1 MILQQL
7 QVRDVRCVVEASL
20 ALDPALNLLIG
31 PNGSGKSSVLEALHL
46 LAYGRSFRGRV
57 SEGLVRTGA
66 PHLEVYA
73 EWTDGVQVPHRAGL
87 RHAGNRWEAR
97 LDGEDVGNLGELCA
111 QVAVICFEPG
121 SHELIGGA
129 SEHRRRFLDW
139 GLFHVEPGFLPL
151 WRRYARALKQR
162 NALLK
167 TRPAAA
173 ALEPWDKELAESGES
188 LTRFRQDYLDALEHV
203 VSDEAGHLLAEL
215 GAATLEFRP
224 GWRRQD
230 LSLAD
235 ALLLARDRD
244 LALGHTSTGPHRA
257 DWRIFFTGLPGREA
271 LSRGQEKLTA
281 LSCLLAQARHH
292 AERHGDWPVVCLDDL
307 ASELDVQHQALV
319 LDTAL
324 ASGAQL
330 IISGTQLP
338 GPLQAASRT
347 GALFHVEHGRVRLD
361 SPEA

>member
-1 MILQQL
+1 MILQQF
-7 QVRDVRCVVEASL
+7 QVRDVRCVAEATL
-20 ALDPALNLLIG
+20 ALHPRLNLLVG

-57 SEGLVRTGA
+57 SDGLVRTGA

-73 EWTDGVQVPHRAGL
+73 EWTDGGRLPHRAGL

-97 LDGEDVGNLGELCA
+97 LDGGDVSNLGELCA
-111 QVAVICFEPG
+111 QVAVVCFEPG
-121 SHELIGGA
+121 SHALIGGG

-139 GLFHVEPGFLPL
+139 GLFHVEPAFLPL

-173 ALEPWDKELAESGES
+173 SLAPWEVELADSGEALTRLRQAYLDDLEPVLVAETE
-188 LTRFRQDYLDALEHV
+188 T
-203 VSDEAGHLLAEL
+203 LLGEL
-215 GAATLEFRP
+215 GVPALEFRP
-224 GWRRQD
+224 GWRRQE

-235 ALLLARDRD
+235 ALLLGRERD

-257 DWRIFFTGLPGREA
+257 DWRIDFARLPGREA

-281 LSCLLAQARHH
+281 LACLLAQARHH
-292 AERHGDWPVVCLDDL
+292 AERHGDWPVICLDDL
-307 ASELDVQHQALV
+307 ASELDAPHQELLLNTV
-319 LDTAL
+319 TQ
-324 ASGAQL
+324 SGAQL
-330 IISGTQLP
+330 IISGTQRP
-338 GPLQAASRT
+338 GGLQATTTALR
-347 GALFHVEHGRVRLD
+347 LFHVEHGRFGVLT
-361 SPEA
+361 S

>member
-7 QVRDVRCVVEASL
+7 QVRDVRCVAEAQL
-20 ALDPALNLLIG
+20 ELDPALNLLIG
-31 PNGSGKSSVLEALHL
+31 PNGSGKSSLLEALHL

-66 PHLEVYA
+66 AHLEIYA
-73 EWTDGVQVPHRAGL
+73 EWTDGAQAPHRAGL

-111 QVAVICFEPG
+111 QVAVVCFDPG
-121 SHELIGGA
+121 SHELIGGT

-167 TRPAAA
+167 SRPAAS
-173 ALEPWDKELAESGES
+173 ALAPWDHELAESGES
-188 LTRFRQDYLDALEHV
+188 LTRFRQDYLDALEPV
-203 VSDEAGHLLAEL
+203 VVAETGHLLAEL
-215 GAATLEFRP
+215 GVSMLEFRP
-224 GWRRQD
+224 GWRRQE

-257 DWRIFFTGLPGREA
+257 DWRIGFSGLPGRED

-281 LSCLLAQARHH
+281 LGCLLAQARHQ
-292 AERHGDWPVVCLDDL
+292 ADRHGDWPVVCLDDL
-307 ASELDVQHQALV
+307 ASELDAAHQALV
-319 LDTAL
+319 LDTAT

-330 IISGTQLP
+330 IISGTQVP
-338 GPLQAASRT
+338 GPLQAASGG
-347 GALFHVEHGRVRLD
+347 GALFHVEHGSVRRAAA
-361 SPEA
+361 EG